1 MAQKKSN
8 GVACTNEEDK
18 IREEEGEQITAQP
31 TCDLTHI
38 VQETALWNLLHYD
51 RPEGHLV
58 SHRLKE
64 KNIC

>member
-1 MAQKKSN
+1 MAQKNSN

-18 IREEEGEQITAQP
+18 IREEGEQITAQP
-31 TCDLTHI
+31 TCNLAHT

-51 RPEGHLV
+51 RPKGHLV